1 MADTP
6 TYRIVITG
14 GGTGGHLFPGVALGQ
29 ALLRTYPG
37 SSVLFVGTGRSIDTA
52 TMDRLGLDIATI
64 RCRGLKG
71 AGRLARLRTLIGLPA
86 TVIAAARV
94 LLRFKPDLVFGV
106 GGYVTGPV
114 VLAARL
120 LGIPTCI
127 HEQNSIPG
135 LANRMLGRIAKKI
148 FISLPGSERFFPAAR
163 TVLTGN
169 PVRQEILAAAEKSAT
184 GPAADKQTKNT
195 LLVLGGSQG
204 AHRVNTLVLEAL
216 AGLLDEL
223 PEEFS
228 VIHQTGADDYQMVAK
243 GYEQLGINARVAP
256 FFQDMAEVYSR
267 AGLVISRAG
276 ATTLAELMVMRKPA
290 ILIPYPFA
298 ADNHQEENGRLVVEN
313 KGARMFQEQEL
324 SGAILG
330 HELMDLIKDS
340 GRQRQLAV
348 NIGRMAQPRAT
359 EKILDACLA
368 LVPANRRQ
376 GPQTA
381 LV

>member
-14 GGTGGHLFPGVALGQ
+14 GGTGGHLFPGIALGQ

-37 SSVLFVGTGRSIDTA
+37 SSVLFVSTARSIDRT

-71 AGRLARLRTLIGLPA
+71 AGFLAGIRTLIGLPPSI
-86 TVIAAARV
+86 VAAARV

-120 LGIPTCI
+120 LGIPACI

-135 LANRMLGRIAKKI
+135 LANRMLGRIVKKI

-169 PVRQEILAAAEKSAT
+169 PVRREILAAAEKSAT
-184 GPAADKQTKNT
+184 GPVTDEQTNNT
-195 LLVLGGSQG
+195 LLVLGGSKG

-216 AGLLDEL
+216 AGLIDEL
-223 PEEFS
+223 PGNFNL
-228 VIHQTGADDYQMVAK
+228 IHQTGADDYEMVVK
-243 GYEQLGINARVAP
+243 GYGQLGIKARVAP
-256 FFQDMAEVYSR
+256 FFQDMAGIYSL
-267 AGLVISRAG
+267 ADVVISRAG
-276 ATTLAELMVMRKPA
+276 ATTLAELMVMRKPT

-313 KGARMFQEQEL
+313 KGARMFREQEL

-330 HELMDLIKDS
+330 HELLTLIRDS
-340 GRQRQLAV
+340 GLRSQLAA
-348 NIGRMAQPRAT
+348 NIGQLAQTRAT

-368 LVPANRRQ
+368 LV
-376 GPQTA
+376 
-381 LV
+381 